1 MLTIEDLIEDFA
13 DIEWLT
19 EIPSE
24 IQNKKILE
32 FPNTPKNTLNAK
44 NTRANIK
51 KALNNYKYILCIS
64 SLIQ

>member
-32 FPNTPKNTLNAK
+32 FSNTPK
-44 NTRANIK
+44 K

>member
-32 FPNTPKNTLNAK
+32 FSNTPKNTLNAK